1 MIFVNITYRL
11 VRLLSLPK
19 LGEIGPVKPYRER
32 FLLSTKHNG
41 PLLKLDYII
50 YNPCFI
56 EEAHEVQPTGSR

>member
-19 LGEIGPVKPYRER
+19 LGEIGPVKWYPER
-32 FLLSTKHNG
+32 FLLSTKHSG

-50 YNPCFI
+50 CNPCFI
-56 EEAHEVQPTGSR
+56 EEAHEVQSTGSR